1 MFGTI
6 ANTIAILVGTSLGSI
21 LKQGIKERYQDA
33 LFLAMGLAAS
43 GIGLN
48 TVIQNMPKSH
58 YPVLFIVSLAAGSLL
73 GAILQIDSH
82 FNNLINRKSQSNL
95 GKGLST
101 ACLLHC
107 VGSLS
112 IIGPIMAA
120 TKGDYTML
128 LTNATLDLVTSMVFG
143 ASFGWGMLLAAPVL
157 FTWQTSIYLVSKF
170 LSATFFTSDFICEL
184 SIVGGFLILA
194 SGISLL
200 KLRDIKTLDLLPSL
214 LFPLIFFLGK
224 MLF

>member
-1 MFGTI
+1 MFG
-6 ANTIAILVGTSLGSI
+6 TIAILVGTSLGSI

-101 ACLLHC
+101 ACLLYC

-120 TKGDYTML
+120 TKGDYTMMRL
-128 LTNATLDLVTSMVFG
+128 
-143 ASFGWGMLLAAPVL
+143 W
-157 FTWQTSIYLVSKF
+157 I
-170 LSATFFTSDFICEL
+170 
-184 SIVGGFLILA
+184 
-194 SGISLL
+194 
-200 KLRDIKTLDLLPSL
+200 
-214 LFPLIFFLGK
+214 
-224 MLF
+224 

>member
-1 MFGTI
+1 MFGAI

-95 GKGLST
+95 GKVYQRLVCCIVSEAYLSLV
-101 ACLLHC
+101 LL
-107 VGSLS
+107 
-112 IIGPIMAA
+112 
-120 TKGDYTML
+120 
-128 LTNATLDLVTSMVFG
+128 
-143 ASFGWGMLLAAPVL
+143 W
-157 FTWQTSIYLVSKF
+157 
-170 LSATFFTSDFICEL
+170 
-184 SIVGGFLILA
+184 
-194 SGISLL
+194 
-200 KLRDIKTLDLLPSL
+200 LLPKVTTL
-214 LFPLIFFLGK
+214 CF
-224 MLF
+224 